1 MTFNQPARF
10 PPPSMPPGPRC
21 AHCGTRVA
29 ENATACF
36 MCGADVRSRPRQR
49 RRIPWSDIFLFTVVI
64 GLALL
69 WWTRGDRL
77 PTLSAQVAAQHTPG
91 AAAPTPLPGAS
102 RAAPAQTVQ
111 PTATAPP
118 TATPTPTVTPEFIA
132 YTLKSGD
139 TLLGVANAYGIP
151 LDAILK
157 ANGLTGRELL
167 KAGQTLRLPT
177 TGMRPE
183 QLTGNVTPAATA
195 TPDDSTLIYRV
206 QKGDTL
212 SALATRYKVDLAT
225 ILAANNLDGGAIL
238 AVGQVIIIPRGAP
251 TPTATPT
258 APVTPT
264 PTPGFPLPAP
274 DLLGPANGAVLAADA
289 PIVLRWTAVGTLS
302 EEDWYVVRL
311 WPEAE
316 GLQGTRVYYLK
327 GTSLRLDHAMRLPS
341 TVQDRRWRWQVVVAR
356 QSGRLAVVEPLG
368 TTTPFETSQSAP
380 PANMNPPKPLSAPS
394 ELRTFEWR

>member
-1 MTFNQPARF
+1 
-10 PPPSMPPGPRC
+10 MPPGRAAPTA
-21 AHCGTRVA
+21 AHAA

-91 AAAPTPLPGAS
+91 AAAPTPCPAR

-212 SALATRYKVDLAT
+212 SALATLQGRSGHDSGRQQPRRRRHPRGRSGHHY
-225 ILAANNLDGGAIL
+225 
-238 AVGQVIIIPRGAP
+238 PRGAP

-264 PTPGFPLPAP
+264 PTPGFPYPR
-274 DLLGPANGAVLAADA
+274 
-289 PIVLRWTAVGTLS
+289 PICWGRPTARCWRPTPPSSCAGRP
-302 EEDWYVVRL
+302 W
-311 WPEAE
+311 
-316 GLQGTRVYYLK
+316 GL
-327 GTSLRLDHAMRLPS
+327 
-341 TVQDRRWRWQVVVAR
+341 
-356 QSGRLAVVEPLG
+356 
-368 TTTPFETSQSAP
+368 
-380 PANMNPPKPLSAPS
+380 
-394 ELRTFEWR
+394 